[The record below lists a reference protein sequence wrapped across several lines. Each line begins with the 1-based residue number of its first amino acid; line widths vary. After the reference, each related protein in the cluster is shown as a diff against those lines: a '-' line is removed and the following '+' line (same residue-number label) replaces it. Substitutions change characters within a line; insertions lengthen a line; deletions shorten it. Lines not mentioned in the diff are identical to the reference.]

1 MREEAPREQQDRR
14 AYTSGEIHGGLRWFY
29 RHAREAGG
37 AKDRHKG
44 ETWGETSFRDSKA
57 CHPRGLSPAAE
68 SLRDGS
74 ASSPAFRGSSQ
85 MSANPKS
92 MYTRHDKYPM

>member
-1 MREEAPREQQDRR
+1 MAGCAGFIGMPGKLAGPRIGTKAR
-14 AYTSGEIHGGLRWFY
+14 HGGKQVF
-29 RHAREAGG
+29 
-37 AKDRHKG
+37 
-44 ETWGETSFRDSKA
+44 ETTRLAIGVAW
-57 CHPRGLSPAAE
+57 SPAAE

-74 ASSPAFRGSSQ
+74 ASLPAFRGSSR